1 MKIFIIVRHS
11 RKEKLHCE
19 IKHFHTHKYFYVLI
33 VKMFLPLPPLKN
45 GFISFEFE
53 ISNKVTATT
62 TESTT
67 TAMDADFM
75 RKLVI

>member
-1 MKIFIIVRHS
+1 
-11 RKEKLHCE
+11 
-19 IKHFHTHKYFYVLI
+19 
-33 VKMFLPLPPLKN
+33 MFLPLPPLKN

-67 TAMDADFM
+67 TAMAADFM